1 MWEARTLRW
10 RLPTPH
16 QNLRFGTGHA
26 FAGKILLSSAT
37 EFSRSENE
45 GKEENKVLFALEYFT
60 PVANL
65 SNKKAPDIYR
75 ATIYFRRTNL
85 LSSTLKDFTSVFGMG
100 TGGAPSV
107 SSPYIDL
114 ELKLLRG
121 MLPCC
126 AP

>member
-1 MWEARTLRW
+1 MVYFGQTKR
-10 RLPTPH
+10 
-16 QNLRFGTGHA
+16 RFGG
-26 FAGKILLSSAT
+26 GVLLSQENLLSSAT